1 MASYNGDFNRMQE
14 EAMQRL
20 RDMQSRSRTAVN
32 RPREAQPH
40 RQQDQRQSF
49 QREPQQSFQQ
59 ENRQNTRQEQRQS
72 TQQSAPPNFQPNLDP
87 LKSLF
92 GDMKIDSEKALI
104 LLILFILYKNKSDP
118 KLLLAL
124 GYLLI

>member
-14 EAMQRL
+14 EALNRLREMQR
-20 RDMQSRSRTAVN
+20 RSRTAVN
-32 RPREAQPH
+32 QPKPP
-40 RQQDQRQSF
+40 QP
-49 QREPQQSFQQ
+49 EPKPQPQPKP
-59 ENRQNTRQEQRQS
+59 QS
-72 TQQSAPPNFQPNLDP
+72 TPRPDA

-92 GDMKIDSEKALI
+92 GDIKIDSEKALI
-104 LLILFILYKNKSDP
+104 LLMLFVLYKNNADL

>member
-14 EAMQRL
+14 EALNRLREMQR
-20 RDMQSRSRTAVN
+20 RSRTAVN
-32 RPREAQPH
+32 QPKPPQPEPKPQPQPKPQSPPRPDA
-40 RQQDQRQSF
+40 
-49 QREPQQSFQQ
+49 
-59 ENRQNTRQEQRQS
+59 
-72 TQQSAPPNFQPNLDP
+72 

-92 GDMKIDSEKALI
+92 GDIKIDSEKALI
-104 LLILFILYKNKSDP
+104 LLMLFVLYKNNADL

>member
-14 EAMQRL
+14 EALNRLREMQR
-20 RDMQSRSRTAVN
+20 RSRTAVN
-32 RPREAQPH
+32 QPKPP
-40 RQQDQRQSF
+40 QPEPKPQ
-49 QREPQQSFQQ
+49 PQQPKP
-59 ENRQNTRQEQRQS
+59 QS
-72 TQQSAPPNFQPNLDP
+72 PPRPDA

-92 GDMKIDSEKALI
+92 GDVKIDSEKALI
-104 LLILFILYKNKSDP
+104 LLMLFVLYKNNADL

>member
-1 MASYNGDFNRMQE
+1 MASYNADFNRMQE

-20 RDMQSRSRTAVN
+20 REMQSRSRTAVN
-32 RPREAQPH
+32 RPRESPPP
-40 RQQDQRQSF
+40 QQGQRQSS
-49 QREPQQSFQQ
+49 QHGSQQSNWQNRQEPRPNLQQNFQQ
-59 ENRQNTRQEQRQS
+59 S
-72 TQQSAPPNFQPNLDP
+72 SQQTKDP
-87 LKSLF
+87 LKALLS
-92 GDMKIDSEKALI
+92 DMKIDSEKAMI

>member
-14 EAMQRL
+14 EALNRLREMQR
-20 RDMQSRSRTAVN
+20 RSRTAVYQPKPPQSEPKPQPQPKPQSPP
-32 RPREAQPH
+32 RPDA
-40 RQQDQRQSF
+40 
-49 QREPQQSFQQ
+49 
-59 ENRQNTRQEQRQS
+59 
-72 TQQSAPPNFQPNLDP
+72 

-92 GDMKIDSEKALI
+92 GDIKIDSEKALI
-104 LLILFILYKNKSDP
+104 LLMLFVLYKNNADL

>member
-14 EAMQRL
+14 EALNRLREMQR
-20 RDMQSRSRTAVN
+20 RSRTAVN
-32 RPREAQPH
+32 QPK
-40 RQQDQRQSF
+40 QS
-49 QREPQQSFQQ
+49 QPDPKPQPQQPKS
-59 ENRQNTRQEQRQS
+59 QS
-72 TQQSAPPNFQPNLDP
+72 PPRPDA

-92 GDMKIDSEKALI
+92 GDVKIDSEKALI
-104 LLILFILYKNKSDP
+104 LLMLFVLYKNNADL

>member
-1 MASYNGDFNRMQE
+1 
-14 EAMQRL
+14 MQRL
-20 RDMQSRSRTAVN
+20 REMQSRSRTAVN
-32 RPREAQPH
+32 RPRESPPPQH
-40 RQQDQRQSF
+40 GQRQSF
-49 QREPQQSFQQ
+49 QQGGQQANWQNRHEPRSNPQQSFQP
-59 ENRQNTRQEQRQS
+59 S
-72 TQQSAPPNFQPNLDP
+72 HQQSSQQTKDP
-87 LKSLF
+87 LKALL

>member
-14 EAMQRL
+14 EALARLREMQR
-20 RDMQSRSRTAVN
+20 RSRTAVN
-32 RPREAQPH
+32 QPRHETPPPPPPEPEPPKFSPPP
-40 RQQDQRQSF
+40 QRQ
-49 QREPQQSFQQ
+49 RPL
-59 ENRQNTRQEQRQS
+59 
-72 TQQSAPPNFQPNLDP
+72 SAPPQRQPSLTPDIFKNL
-87 LKSLF
+87 L

-104 LLILFILYKNKSDP
+104 LLMLYVLYKNKADM